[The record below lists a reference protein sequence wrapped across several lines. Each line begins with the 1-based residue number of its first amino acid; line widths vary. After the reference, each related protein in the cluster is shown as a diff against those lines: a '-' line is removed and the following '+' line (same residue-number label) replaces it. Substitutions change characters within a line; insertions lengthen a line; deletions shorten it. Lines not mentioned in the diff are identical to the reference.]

1 METGK
6 ALNLERRQFP
16 RTEDNIFIFVTL
28 SSSSTNLKI
37 NTPGG
42 FKAFAKSISA
52 GGLMFET
59 EENIIERDNELELE
73 IYQPVNPD
81 KTMIFSLPVLAKVI
95 WIQKIEK
102 EHFEN
107 GENKY
112 LIGVKFLHIKEQD
125 RQKIVKYA
133 DEIQRSKYNYKMN

>member
-1 METGK
+1 METG
-6 ALNLERRQFP
+6 NPQNSERRTFP
-16 RTEDNIFIFVTL
+16 RIEDDIFIFINISP
-28 SSSSTNLKI
+28 SS
-37 NTPGG
+37 NTVSNTATRR
-42 FKAFAKSISA
+42 FKAFTKNISA

-81 KTMIFSLPVLAKVI
+81 RTMIFSLPVLAKVI

-112 LIGVKFLHIKEQD
+112 LIGVTFLHIKEQD

>member
-1 METGK
+1 METEK
-6 ALNLERRQFP
+6 ALNSERRQFP
-16 RTEDNIFIFVTL
+16 RIEDNFFIFVAL
-28 SSSSTNLKI
+28 SSSSTNLEK
-37 NTPGG
+37 NTSGG
-42 FKAFAKSISA
+42 FKTFTKNISA

-59 EENIIERDNELELE
+59 EESTIEWDNELELE

-81 KTMIFSLPVLAKVI
+81 KTMIFSIPVLAKVI